1 MEDRQLRETFQLL
14 AQIVAQQAHRQEAGS
29 SQPARHESS
38 RIRDFL
44 ACDPPEF
51 SGTGPNDDP
60 QEFVRQVQRTLRV
73 IGASETES
81 VELASYRLRG
91 IAANWYDSWRLA
103 RGQGSGPALWEEF
116 SEAFLAHFLPPE
128 VRRAREDRFLSLR
141 QRGRSIRE
149 YSMEFDTLAPYAPS
163 NVTRME
169 DRVHRYIV
177 GLDPYY
183 LDGCMILAAQPGMD
197 IARIQ
202 AYAQSMEDHRRLR
215 QGDRASGRNQQ
226 KRARSSGQFG
236 DSRGRPPPQQQQQQS
251 RQTPQ
256 PAQSSPP
263 QFTSRKSRGAG
274 PSPDFAS
281 SGAGRNPGSSARPS
295 RPHCTFCGR
304 PHFGE
309 CRLATGACFTCGE
322 QGHQARNCPVRAGT
336 SRVPQ
341 STGSIGASSSASVV
355 MHPTG

>member
-1 MEDRQLRETFQLL
+1 MPLLIAVMPPRKAPATRRSRPPATGWGRTGARTRGQAGPWAATPAAGSVTPPAPEVQAPVPPTPQPVVEDRQLRETFQLL

-29 SQPARHESS
+29 SQPARRESS

-81 VELASYRLRG
+81 VKLASYRLRG

-103 RGQGSGPALWEEF
+103 QGQRSRPALWEEF

-128 VRRAREDRFLSLR
+128 VRCAREDRFLSLR

-177 GLDPYY
+177 ELDPYY

-197 IARIQ
+197 IARVQ

-215 QGDRASGRNQQ
+215 
-226 KRARSSGQFG
+226 
-236 DSRGRPPPQQQQQQS
+236 
-251 RQTPQ
+251 
-256 PAQSSPP
+256 
-263 QFTSRKSRGAG
+263 
-274 PSPDFAS
+274 
-281 SGAGRNPGSSARPS
+281 
-295 RPHCTFCGR
+295 
-304 PHFGE
+304 
-309 CRLATGACFTCGE
+309 
-322 QGHQARNCPVRAGT
+322 
-336 SRVPQ
+336 
-341 STGSIGASSSASVV
+341 
-355 MHPTG
+355 